1 MLPRI
6 IKFMKTLK
14 ELHLKEN
21 ERVALDEAAHVLR
34 GNFPVSKILL
44 FGSKATGSDDPE
56 SDIDILVLTSREL
69 PWRERDG
76 LINALFETQLI
87 YDVVFGVLVVS
98 ENEWKEGLSTV
109 LPIHHEI
116 EEHGVAV

>member
-1 MLPRI
+1 
-6 IKFMKTLK
+6 MKTLE

-21 ERVALDEAAHVLR
+21 ERAALDEASHILR
-34 GNFPVSKILL
+34 GNFPVSRVML
-44 FGSKATGSDDPE
+44 FGSKATGTDDPE
-56 SDIDILVLTSREL
+56 SDMDILVLTSREL

-76 LINALFETQLI
+76 LINSIFETQLK

-98 ENEWKEGLSTV
+98 EKEWDEGLSTV